1 MCTKSWLK
9 CKIKSTHNEHIIR
22 RYLIFL
28 IYLSTLHLLGSLDI
42 SRSKFFD
49 LFQAKIMVNFR
60 LVFVPPCKSGFEIS
74 GIFFSLQK
82 QFLERRKNLTQL
94 LNLQVWHKVK
104 IWVRIMTRLNLSL
117 SLSLSLIHPL
127 TPSLTLSLLS
137 LSPSSTYFYSPSYSL
152 FSTQTHTHT
161 HKGLLHIGHAVNN
174 S

>member
-117 SLSLSLIHPL
+117 SLSLSHPPSPSLLFLSLRLPLIFTLPL
-127 TPSLTLSLLS
+127 TRFLALRYTH
-137 LSPSSTYFYSPSYSL
+137 
-152 FSTQTHTHT
+152 THTHT